1 MVVRFV
7 WSVCPVCVPAPP
19 GVFLPEVHQPA
30 DRRERSEDIDEWR
43 PPPTKSP
50 DCGAAG
56 PDLLYQ
62 GPGRA
67 SGLGGV
73 LSSLGGFVIRI
84 RIDLLYPACILKD
97 TRILM
102 HVLMYPDASQT
113 YLTNTITFEENM
125 NTCILTF
132 CIYFDMYPKESHRY
146 IWDTCQIHQDACI
159 LRASLVSPWI
169 HIRIHQDT
177 CILDCSSRY
186 IRIHR
191 DTKSRYMYL
200 GRDTCGIQSEMHTS
214 NVY

>member
-1 MVVRFV
+1 MSRLP
-7 WSVCPVCVPAPP
+7 PVSFYRKYTNPRTGGNEARISTSGAPDQEP
-19 GVFLPEVHQPA
+19 RLRGSGSQP
-30 DRRERSEDIDEWR
+30 
-43 PPPTKSP
+43 
-50 DCGAAG
+50 
-56 PDLLYQ
+56 
-62 GPGRA
+62 
-67 SGLGGV
+67 
-73 LSSLGGFVIRI
+73 
-84 RIDLLYPACILKD
+84 PACILKD

-125 NTCILTF
+125 NTCILTL

-146 IWDTCQIHQDACI
+146 IWDTCQIHQDTCI

-214 NVY
+214 NVSREARI